1 MRRRGFLGRLVAM
14 VAAPVVAVRAL
25 GHHHQAAPDIDA
37 CADCGLTGREIVA
50 MREKITVF
58 FPEQP
63 SPIARAAAHMR
74 MHQRVHDYKFDW
86 LEKDAC
92 QR

>member
-14 VAAPVVAVRAL
+14 VAAPVVAAKAV
-25 GHHHQAAPDIDA
+25 GHRHRAAPDIDG
-37 CADCGLTGREIVA
+37 CTDCGLTGREIVA
-50 MREKITVF
+50 KQEKIAMF

-63 SPIARAAAHMR
+63 SPIARAEAHMR
-74 MHQRVHDYKFDW
+74 MHRRVHDYKFDW
-86 LEKDAC
+86 LEKDVY